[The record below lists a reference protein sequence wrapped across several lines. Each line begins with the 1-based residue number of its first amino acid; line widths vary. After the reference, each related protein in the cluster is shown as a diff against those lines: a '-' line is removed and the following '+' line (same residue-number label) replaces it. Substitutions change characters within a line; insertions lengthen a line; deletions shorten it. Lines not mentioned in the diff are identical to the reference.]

1 MDLQETIVFKC
12 SKEDKAKLTKLAA
25 ENRMTL
31 SSYVRTELLN
41 EKLS

>member
-12 SKEDKAKLTKLAA
+12 SKEDKTKLTQLAM
-25 ENRMTL
+25 EKRMTL